1 MTQEDAVDH
10 PSPMEHSAQ
19 NPITEV
25 SPTFLPAEGDV
36 VSVITR
42 HNIRYHGTVHDAVTV
57 EGTSLIRNERQP
69 VPDIE
74 KILLELK
81 NAVSYGT
88 EHRDWRE
95 LKQPVLA
102 TPENVYLRLMLK
114 WEHIIEITYEKY
126 SWADGTTS
134 GNLRS
139 RTSSAS
145 DLSAIQKDK
154 SMDDRHNTLGEVR
167 AVPCK
172 TCKDGIAWDHP
183 SNKPPWSTGI
193 CGNCR
198 YDQAVNDLPSCYAN
212 LSPDAEPI
220 KQKEAEETPSST
232 EDMKQQIVEE
242 TRPSSITPPP
252 VTETTGQQKMVEES
266 GSSSNNAPPEAAVMK
281 QQAADD
287 SDSSSATL
295 RRKSESSSKT
305 SPPKKK
311 NKKKGKK
318 RSW

>member
-95 LKQPVLA
+95 LKHRFLQHPK
-102 TPENVYLRLMLK
+102 MC
-114 WEHIIEITYEKY
+114 
-126 SWADGTTS
+126 TS
-134 GNLRS
+134 
-139 RTSSAS
+139 
-145 DLSAIQKDK
+145 D
-154 SMDDRHNTLGEVR
+154 
-167 AVPCK
+167 
-172 TCKDGIAWDHP
+172 
-183 SNKPPWSTGI
+183 
-193 CGNCR
+193 
-198 YDQAVNDLPSCYAN
+198 
-212 LSPDAEPI
+212 
-220 KQKEAEETPSST
+220 
-232 EDMKQQIVEE
+232 
-242 TRPSSITPPP
+242 
-252 VTETTGQQKMVEES
+252 
-266 GSSSNNAPPEAAVMK
+266 
-281 QQAADD
+281 
-287 SDSSSATL
+287 
-295 RRKSESSSKT
+295 
-305 SPPKKK
+305 
-311 NKKKGKK
+311 
-318 RSW
+318 